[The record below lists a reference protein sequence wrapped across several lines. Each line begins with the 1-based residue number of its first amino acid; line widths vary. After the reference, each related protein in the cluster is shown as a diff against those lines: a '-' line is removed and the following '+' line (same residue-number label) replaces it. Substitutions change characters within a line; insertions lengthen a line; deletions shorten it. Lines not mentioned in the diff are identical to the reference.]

1 MNMHIAHS
9 LRYKEAEKGRDS
21 ETETERKVDK
31 EIQVRKSATVSAK
44 LIVIHCIPFLKRQ
57 CHEIFDFFF
66 S

>member
-31 EIQVRKSATVSAK
+31 EIQVRKSENVSTK
-44 LIVIHCIPFLKRQ
+44 LVVFHCIPP
-57 CHEIFDFFF
+57 